1 MHAVTSIPIVFHRR
15 HAIKYRDELRT
26 IKHAVKNRCNEC
38 MYDSIRIL
46 FFGSRGLFHLSI
58 ILLFPL
64 NKNKILV
71 AIVME
76 RCRARQEKV
85 CDTIMI
91 K

>member
-1 MHAVTSIPIVFHRR
+1 MVRYSCERYKVIGIAMHAVTSNLIVFHRR

-58 ILLFPL
+58 IILLPFFEI
-64 NKNKILV
+64 KI
-71 AIVME
+71 
-76 RCRARQEKV
+76 KY
-85 CDTIMI
+85 
-91 K
+91 

>member
-1 MHAVTSIPIVFHRR
+1 MHAVTSNLIVFHRR

-58 ILLFPL
+58 IILLP
-64 NKNKILV
+64 
-71 AIVME
+71 
-76 RCRARQEKV
+76 
-85 CDTIMI
+85 
-91 K
+91 